1 MLRKYLNYILFAAV
15 VLAVVGIAVR
25 HSRYV
30 HGLVED
36 MGSGDTKVES
46 AAALELIKTEQ
57 FSDSITGES
66 VGTRVHAAAA
76 LEALGNDTTVVPDAT
91 VKDAPDY
98 RAAAV
103 KQAIGLLKDTEK
115 QVRDRAV
122 TTLERIGDSSPA
134 NLKELV
140 NGVGDGDNYVR
151 KGVKA
156 AFVTP
161 KLGIGPKPGV
171 VEAIIAKMKA
181 DDPTRAPGGDILG
194 SLAFTQGGGNAS
206 SVPLLIAVLTDK
218 DAKGFKSD
226 EGARSGAADALGKVG
241 DPAAVATLIQSM
253 HVDTPHVRRVAIGA
267 IALIASAS
275 GEASLEEALT
285 SPDDDKEARAQA
297 AAGLGKIGTPTAI
310 DVLVKTLQDPDQD
323 IRSAAVAALARAAR
337 PEAGAPAVRGVL
349 ASLTTALG
357 SANPTVRLG
366 ATRALQAS
374 LVGGS
379 ETDLATSLACSALIS
394 VMADD
399 KNDDDERAS
408 AANAL
413 GFAGDKRAVAP
424 LIAALSDPNGDVSLA
439 ARDSLADI
447 GSDATAALVAVI
459 SKGGTSS
466 YYASQAL
473 ARQGAPA
480 LPALQAAAADANNPV
495 GQRWAAVALGDLGLT
510 GASATL
516 KQLAHS
522 SNEDVAYVAKEQLNR
537 LGQTD

>member
-1 MLRKYLNYILFAAV
+1 LNYILFGAV
-15 VLAVVGIAVR
+15 VLLVLGIAVR
-25 HSRYV
+25 HTRYV
-30 HGLVED
+30 HALVDD
-36 MGSGDTKVES
+36 MGSGNTKLES

-66 VGTRVHAAAA
+66 VATRVHAAEA
-76 LEALGNDTTVVPDAT
+76 LEALGNDTSVVPEAS

-122 TTLERIGDSSPA
+122 TTLEHIGDSSPA

-140 NGVGDGDNYVR
+140 NGIGDGDNYVR

-156 AFVTP
+156 ALVTQGS
-161 KLGIGPKPGV
+161 GIGPKPGV
-171 VEAIIAKMKA
+171 VEAIVTKMKA
-181 DDPTRAPGGDILG
+181 DDPTRAPGGDVLG
-194 SLAFTQGGGNAS
+194 SACFTQGGGNAR
-206 SVPLLIAVLTDK
+206 SVPLLIAVLTEK
-218 DAKGFKSD
+218 DAKGYKAD

-253 HVDTPHVRRVAIGA
+253 HTDTPHVRRVAVGA
-267 IALIASAS
+267 IALIASPS
-275 GEASLEEALT
+275 GEASLEEAIT
-285 SPDDDKEARAQA
+285 SPEDDKEARAQA
-297 AAGLGKIGTPTAI
+297 ASGLGKIGTSTAI
-310 DVLVKTLQDPDQD
+310 AVLVKTLEDPDQD

-337 PEAGAPAVRGVL
+337 PVSGSPAVRNVL
-349 ASLTTALG
+349 TSLTTALG
-357 SANPTVRLG
+357 SSNPTVRLG
-366 ATRALQAS
+366 ATHALQAALTGS
-374 LVGGS
+374 S
-379 ETDLATSLACSALIS
+379 ETDVASSLACSALIS

-399 KNDDDERAS
+399 KNDDDLRA
-408 AANAL
+408 AATAAL
-413 GFAGDKRAVAP
+413 GFAGNKKAVGP

-439 ARDSLADI
+439 ARDSLAAI
-447 GSDATAALVAVI
+447 GTDATEALVSVI
-459 SKGGTSS
+459 RKGGTSS

-480 LPALQAAAADANNPV
+480 LPALQAAAADTGSPV
-495 GQRWAAVALGDLGLT
+495 GQRWAAVALGDLGLS
-510 GASATL
+510 GASETL

-522 SNEDVAYVAKEQLNR
+522 ANEDVSYVAKEQLNR